1 MAGVGGRG
9 VMLISK
15 LIAEAAFLR
24 YKYVTWSPSYFT
36 TMRGGS
42 AQGTVVFSNEDIASP
57 IIDKAEVVVVV
68 DPSQIND
75 FVSRVKPG
83 GTIIIESSGVEDKVD
98 RKDIN
103 VIDIPA
109 TKIAQEKMGSV
120 QAANLILLGAYM
132 QLIKDV
138 TVELVE
144 QILQKKFASNERGL
158 SLNIN
163 ALREGVKLVKER
175 ESSAT
180 STG

>member
-15 LIAEAAFLR
+15 LVAEAAFSK

-42 AQGTVVFSNEDIASP
+42 AQGTVVFSNEEIASP
-57 IIDKAEVVVVV
+57 IIDKADEVIIV
-68 DPSQIND
+68 DSSQLKD
-75 FVSRVKPG
+75 FVARVKPG
-83 GTIIIESSGVEDKVD
+83 GTIIIESSGIDDKVD
-98 RKDIN
+98 RTDIN

-109 TKIAQEKMGSV
+109 TKIAQEMGSM

-138 TVELVE
+138 PIELVE
-144 QILQKKFASNERGL
+144 QVLREKFAGKEQSL
-158 SLNIN
+158 ALNIN
-163 ALREGVKLVKER
+163 ALREGAKLIKER
-175 ESSAT
+175 DSSANNN
-180 STG
+180 

>member
-15 LIAEAAFLR
+15 LMAEAAFSK
-24 YKYVTWSPSYFT
+24 YKNVTWSPSYFT

-42 AQGTVVFSNEDIASP
+42 AQGTIIFSNEDIASP
-57 IIDKAEVVVVV
+57 IIDKADVVVIV
-68 DPSQIND
+68 DSSQLKD

-83 GTIIIESSGVEDKVD
+83 GTIIMESSSVEDKVD

-109 TKIAQEKMGSV
+109 TKIAQEVGSL
-120 QAANLILLGAYM
+120 QAANLILLGAYI

-138 TVELVE
+138 PIEHVE
-144 QILQKKFASNERGL
+144 QVLQKKFAGKEQSL

-163 ALREGVKLVKER
+163 ALREGAKLIQER
-175 ESSAT
+175 NSST
-180 STG
+180 KKQV